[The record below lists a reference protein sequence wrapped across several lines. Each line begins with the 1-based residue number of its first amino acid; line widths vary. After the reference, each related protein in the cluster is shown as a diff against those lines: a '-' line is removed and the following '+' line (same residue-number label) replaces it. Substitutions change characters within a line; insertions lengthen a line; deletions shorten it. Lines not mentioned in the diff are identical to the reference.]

1 MSGIKPSFVFSE
13 YVGKKIAFKTGE
25 ITHMRSLS
33 INSLTKRNDAIWF
46 KKIAVKFN
54 SEKDLSDFMISVFID
69 NPDAYIRDVFLDF
82 DRINKFH
89 QTRMKYINSFDV
101 FFEDDI
107 ETLINANMT
116 IKELFNVQTLVGL
129 YLKHKIKL
137 ETLAALQ
144 IVFKWVRM
152 NAVFN
157 PLYTQICTII
167 LVYSKFIPPITERTL
182 KSVENLTNIKF
193 QV

>member
-25 ITHMRSLS
+25 VTHIRSLS

-46 KKIAVKFN
+46 KKIAAKFN

-107 ETLINANMT
+107 ETLINTNMI
-116 IKELFNVQTLVGL
+116 IKELLNVQTLVGL
-129 YLKHKIKL
+129 YLKHKINL

-144 IVFKWVRM
+144 IIFKWVRM

-182 KSVENLTNIKF
+182 KSVENLTTTKF